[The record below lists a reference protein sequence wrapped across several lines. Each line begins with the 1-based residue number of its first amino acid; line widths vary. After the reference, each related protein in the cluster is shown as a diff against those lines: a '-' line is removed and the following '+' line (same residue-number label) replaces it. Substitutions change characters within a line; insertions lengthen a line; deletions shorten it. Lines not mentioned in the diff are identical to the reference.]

1 MCELGNS
8 HRFRVNVFHVC
19 IEIMARRNC
28 RKSSQ
33 VNFHL
38 SKREGVCE
46 DSQSFRSRRSVKSNV
61 TDSRPVAFD
70 F

>member
-19 IEIMARRNC
+19 IEIMARR
-28 RKSSQ
+28 KSSQ

-38 SKREGVCE
+38 SKCEGVCE

-61 TDSRPVAFD
+61 TDSPPVAFD